1 MANHPVWKA
10 INAFSLPAVKAVLG
24 GAIDLA
30 IKQRGGVSYIAGRDA
45 DLERLVSDDQLRAIA
60 LASPLRFW
68 TDGRHLWWYDAGL
81 PDSAKLQDISAA
93 EALERFGLDALDEAY
108 EKGSW
113 GWGNLN

>member
-1 MANHPVWKA
+1 MASHPLWKA

-30 IKQRGGVSYIAGRDA
+30 IKQRGGVSYIVGRDA
-45 DLERLVSDDQLRAIA
+45 DLERLVSDEQLRSIA

-81 PDSAKLQDISAA
+81 PEGAKLQEIGAA
-93 EALERFGLDALDEAY
+93 DALERFGMDALDESY
-108 EKGSW
+108 EQGSW
-113 GWGNLN
+113 GWGTFN

>member
-1 MANHPVWKA
+1 MAEHPVWKA

-30 IKQRGGVSYIAGRDA
+30 IKQRGGVSYIVGRDA
-45 DLERLVSDDQLRAIA
+45 DLELPLTGEQLRDIA
-60 LASPLRFW
+60 RASPVRYW

-81 PDSAKLQDISAA
+81 PDGAKLQDIGAA
-93 EALERFGLDALDEAY
+93 DALERFGLDALDEAY

-113 GWGNLN
+113 GWGSVN